1 MMHDNSLQPANLA
14 QHTVRQVPLHY
25 VVANQ
30 REFNPP
36 KILVMLAKYY
46 KKVMNIPT
54 NNV

>member
-1 MMHDNSLQPANLA
+1 LQEL
-14 QHTVRQVPLHY
+14 TYVLGIEGHY